1 MSCAMGKHGAMGAS
15 LVLMLPKIRVFHQG
29 MKTVRLGTDSDS
41 EVECATVSFS
51 CFGSP
56 DKSPE
61 GISRPLLVRPNKY

>member
-29 MKTVRLGTDSDS
+29 MKTVRLG
-41 EVECATVSFS
+41 VECATVSFL

-61 GISRPLLVRPNKY
+61 GMSRPLLVRQNKY